1 MPLPQTKNLYN
12 TFEANVYSKS
22 TYIGIVEVLEYI
34 CFILIVYWFNPFSIS
49 TKYPVFSNV
58 LTLLV
63 SLIYV
68 VLFYFLS
75 EKISLN
81 NVLLSHPT
89 EKGFLA
95 KLLGTLA
102 FFIGS
107 VIIIK
112 YISGFIA
119 NGRLGILTLMRYIIT
134 FTIIIVAIAGIYTVF
149 KKYIDIAKSRGNDGK
164 SIMKFLLNLIMY
176 LPCLLLNFIDYF
188 KNQYNITTKPIWLLL
203 LFELCLIV
211 LWICVPLTLHAFA
224 TKNGLQLLKE
234 PVHINKELT
243 LGTFAELYDDK
254 STEEHPG
261 DNTVK
266 KFNYHY
272 SISCWFYLNPQ
283 PPNTSP
289 AYNKFTNILTY
300 GGKPAIEYNGV
311 LNTLRVSVAS
321 VPPKEAEKNVEIY
334 KTTQVLYQ
342 KWNNIVINYD
352 HGSLD
357 VFLNGELV
365 GSRSSIAPYMTYES
379 IQVGSDDG
387 LSGGI
392 CNVMY
397 YNENLSRDKIELMY
411 QTLRGQEEP
420 FM

>member
-119 NGRLGILTLMRYIIT
+119 NGRLGVITLMRYIIT
-134 FTIIIVAIAGIYTVF
+134 FTIA
-149 KKYIDIAKSRGNDGK
+149 
-164 SIMKFLLNLIMY
+164 
-176 LPCLLLNFIDYF
+176 
-188 KNQYNITTKPIWLLL
+188 
-203 LFELCLIV
+203 
-211 LWICVPLTLHAFA
+211 
-224 TKNGLQLLKE
+224 
-234 PVHINKELT
+234 
-243 LGTFAELYDDK
+243 TFA
-254 STEEHPG
+254 
-261 DNTVK
+261 
-266 KFNYHY
+266 FNF
-272 SISCWFYLNPQ
+272 SIS
-283 PPNTSP
+283 S
-289 AYNKFTNILTY
+289 
-300 GGKPAIEYNGV
+300 
-311 LNTLRVSVAS
+311 
-321 VPPKEAEKNVEIY
+321 
-334 KTTQVLYQ
+334 
-342 KWNNIVINYD
+342 NN
-352 HGSLD
+352 
-357 VFLNGELV
+357 FL
-365 GSRSSIAPYMTYES
+365 
-379 IQVGSDDG
+379 
-387 LSGGI
+387 
-392 CNVMY
+392 
-397 YNENLSRDKIELMY
+397 
-411 QTLRGQEEP
+411 
-420 FM
+420 